1 MASAEPI
8 AFAFFKNLLWTL
20 AEYVLSS
27 AMARQ
32 YFRNLKETGSPQ
44 SVFSLVCL
52 SVRCTFTVFAFV
64 SSGLSSWEKTARIP
78 GVLRISARVSF
89 INVSCQFFDPASTD
103 KRKENV

>member
-1 MASAEPI
+1 MLN
-8 AFAFFKNLLWTL
+8 AF
-20 AEYVLSS
+20 
-27 AMARQ
+27 
-32 YFRNLKETGSPQ
+32 

-52 SVRCTFTVFAFV
+52 SVRFTVTVFAFV
-64 SSGLSSWEKTARIP
+64 SSGLSSWEKTSRIP